1 VVFSPHITGD
11 PRRFEQARDR
21 IVDQLAAEARAGRV
35 VFDQR
40 SGHLGRPPGA
50 CVFCPMLEIGPCDYV
65 EDLRPLSP
73 PTRLT
78 ADSPATLLQ
87 DEKRVQEGLLAKVAE
102 AAPPV
107 ERAWAGTDEPDRRP
121 GS

>member
-1 VVFSPHITGD
+1 
-11 PRRFEQARDR
+11 
-21 IVDQLAAEARAGRV
+21 
-35 VFDQR
+35 
-40 SGHLGRPPGA
+40 
-50 CVFCPMLEIGPCDYV
+50 M
-65 EDLRPLSP
+65 
-73 PTRLT
+73 
-78 ADSPATLLQ
+78 TLLQ